1 MLFSIIVPV
10 YKTEKYLMECAD
22 SILNQ
27 SFSDFEV
34 VFVDDG
40 SPDNCPAMIDAL
52 ADKDPRV
59 KAVHKE
65 NGGLVSARKAGMAH
79 CSGDY
84 IVNID
89 SDDFVGPDFLLKI
102 AKSIETSSPDAVFF
116 GFTLY
121 TEGTEPAPSHRRLN
135 AADTGFYDSNKT
147 KALLSS
153 YLYDSNRPEMNGGCV
168 LFNICC
174 KAVRR
179 SLYIAAQSAVPDEIV
194 SGEDT
199 LFTMNLLPAAG
210 SIDIIDNCD
219 YFYRQNPTSI
229 EHTVTKKDFTNLSAV
244 FSQME
249 KLMEKHPEYKNP
261 AFVYVL
267 TRVWTLA
274 IRNAKSA
281 PTFKEFKAKVKD
293 PVYESM
299 RKVAENGKV
308 YQQKTTEKVLIFAL
322 KKKLYLF
329 IYLLGKTYFKNK
341 DF

>member
-10 YKTEKYLMECAD
+10 YKTEKYLLQCVD
-22 SILNQ
+22 SILAQ
-27 SFSDFEV
+27 SFSDFELIL
-34 VFVDDG
+34 VDDG
-40 SPDNCPAMIDAL
+40 SPDNCPAMIDEL
-52 ADKDPRV
+52 TEKDSRI
-59 KAVHKE
+59 KAVHKK
-65 NGGLVSARKAGMAH
+65 NGGLVSARKAGMAS

-89 SDDFVGPDFLLKI
+89 SDDFVGEDFLSDI
-102 AKSIETSSPDAVFF
+102 AKSIEKDSPDAVFF

-121 TEGTEPAPSHRRLN
+121 LEGSTPTENDRRLN
-135 AADTGFYDSNKT
+135 ASPIGFYDKE
-147 KALLSS
+147 KIKGLLSS
-153 YLYDSNRPEMNGGCV
+153 YLYDCNRPEMNGGCV

-179 SLYIAAQSAVPDEIV
+179 DLYLKAQAAVPDEVV

-199 LFTMNLLPAAG
+199 LFTMNFLPAAQ
-210 SIDIIDNCD
+210 SITITDNCH
-219 YFYRQNPTSI
+219 YYYRQNPTSI

-249 KLMEKHPEYKNP
+249 KLIEATPEYKNP

-274 IRNAKSA
+274 IRNAKSS
-281 PTFKEFKAKVKD
+281 PSFKDFKAKVKD
-293 PVYESM
+293 PVYESL
-299 RKVAENGKV
+299 RKTAQLGKV

-329 IYLLGKTYFKNK
+329 IYILGKTYFKNK

>member
-10 YKTEKYLMECAD
+10 YKTEKYLLECAD
-22 SILNQ
+22 SILGQ
-27 SFSDFEV
+27 SFPDFEV
-34 VFVDDG
+34 IFVDDG
-40 SPDNCPAMIDAL
+40 SPDNCPAMIDEL
-52 ADKDPRV
+52 TKKDGRI
-59 KAVHKE
+59 KAVHKK
-65 NGGLVSARKAGMAH
+65 NGGLVSARKAGMEAAA
-79 CSGDY
+79 GDY

-89 SDDFVGPDFLLKI
+89 SDDFVGPDFLSKI
-102 AKSIETSSPDAVFF
+102 AKSIDESSPDAVFF

-121 TEGTEPAPSHRRLN
+121 TEGTEPSPSHRRLN
-135 AADTGFYDSNKT
+135 ATDTGLYDGERIKG
-147 KALLSS
+147 LLSS
-153 YLYDSNRPEMNGGCV
+153 YLYDCNRPEMNGGCV

-179 SLYIAAQSAVPDEIV
+179 DLYVKAQSRVPDEIV

-199 LFTMNLLPAAG
+199 LFTMNFLPTATV
-210 SIDIIDNCD
+210 IDVTDNCD

-244 FSQME
+244 YAQME
-249 KLMEKHPEYKNP
+249 KLTGDRPEFKNP
-261 AFVYVL
+261 AYVYVL

-281 PTFKEFKAKVKD
+281 PSFKEFKSKVKD
-293 PVYESM
+293 PVYEEM
-299 RKVAENGKV
+299 RRVAQNGRV
-308 YQQKTTEKVLIFAL
+308 YQQKTTEKVLVFAL